1 MRCLIDAN
9 VILDVL
15 SDREPFV
22 KDSSMIWKLCETE
35 QIGGYLSALT
45 FADLV
50 CVLRKELN
58 PEGIEMVLNSLKLI
72 FHITELNAADLSS
85 AAALRWKDFEDA
97 LQTVTAS
104 RNKAE
109 CIITSN
115 TKDYKQSHI
124 KALTPQEVISA
135 L

>member
-35 QIGGYLSALT
+35 QIEGYLSALT

-58 PEGIEMVLNSLKLI
+58 PEGIEMVPNSLKVI

-97 LQTVTAS
+97 LQTVTAA
-104 RNKAE
+104 RIKAD
-109 CIITSN
+109 CIITRN
-115 TKDYKQSHI
+115 PKDFKHSEV
-124 KALTPQEVISA
+124 KALTPQDMISK